1 MKIEIYG
8 KENCAACTSAK
19 ILAFSRDNTEVEYKL
34 LDVDYTLDELLE
46 KYKYVRTFPQIWVN
60 GEHIGG
66 FEDFKSFVE
75 NHW

>member
-1 MKIEIYG
+1 MKIEIFG

-19 ILAFSRDNTEVEYKL
+19 ILAFSQDNMEVEYKL

-60 GEHIGG
+60 DEHIGG
-66 FEDFKSFVE
+66 FTEFKAYME
-75 NHW
+75 NSK

>member
-19 ILAFSRDNTEVEYKL
+19 ILAFSWPGAEVEYKL
-34 LDVDYTLDELLE
+34 LDTDYTLDELLE
-46 KYKYVRTFPQIWVN
+46 KYQYVRTFPQIWID

-75 NHW
+75 NH